1 MKDKRFDQLIKD
13 RMEHLEVPMQKGGW
27 EQFSSKLDQQAASG
41 VPDQEDRD
49 FDALIF
55 NQLHRL
61 EATFNPAHWT
71 QMSRRIRIELGW
83 HRTLLSFKLA
93 ELTLIGL
100 LVFVFGYE
108 LSNPNRLPG
117 QPKTTVSPHKTI
129 AGTTAERATQT
140 SSATATFYPAAKQSS
155 PANAFFSATAEPNL
169 PPRVT
174 SLPPIA
180 MNSVVVPAQ
189 KPPLLPVQPEKFD
202 NSATTADFAAA
213 LLQHT
218 TPPVRYEPYVDL
230 DAVISLPQK
239 ETLLRIGMIGAVDYN
254 RVITPPDPKENR
266 LEVYDRYAMGYSS
279 GISVGFEMGN
289 LEIETGLGYA
299 SRPYLPQPVVFVQGS
314 LQEGFIGE
322 GIREIELNMLSLP
335 LNFKFYVVNREK
347 WRVYALAG
355 SALHFAFQNN
365 YYTSAQR
372 FSYGLTRPLLNAGQT
387 SPLEDNKELKAG
399 FFEGGP
405 FKENSYLTGNLGVG
419 VERNFSY
426 RWSLFV
432 QPTYQHAMDYS
443 GVLDKRLGPNKDEI
457 RTFSVL
463 TGIKMRLFK

>member
-27 EQFSSKLDQQAASG
+27 EQFSSKLDQYAASS
-41 VPDQEDRD
+41 VPDQEDKD

-61 EATFNPAHWT
+61 EATFNPAHWS
-71 QMSRRIRIELGW
+71 QMRRRIRIELGW
-83 HRTLLSFKLA
+83 HRTLLSLKLA

-100 LVFVFGYE
+100 LVFVFGHE

-117 QPKTTVSPHKTI
+117 QPKTTVSPHKAVAKTNSESSLQ
-129 AGTTAERATQT
+129 ATNSTAA
-140 SSATATFYPAAKQSS
+140 ATADPAAKQST
-155 PANAFFSATAEPNL
+155 PANSFFSAIAETTTPQ
-169 PPRVT
+169 VA
-174 SLPPIA
+174 SLPPA
-180 MNSVVVPAQ
+180 TMNPMVVSEQKASV
-189 KPPLLPVQPEKFD
+189 LTVQPEKRSD
-202 NSATTADFAAA
+202 DATNTFVSS
-213 LLQHT
+213 LLQHAT
-218 TPPVRYEPYVDL
+218 LPVRYEHYVDL
-230 DAVISLPQK
+230 DAVVSLPQK

-254 RVITPPDPKENR
+254 RVITPPDPKESR

-289 LEIETGLGYA
+289 VEIETGLGYA
-299 SRPYLPQPVVFVQGS
+299 SRHYLPQPVVFVQGS

-335 LNFKFYVVNREK
+335 LNIKFYVVNREK
-347 WRVYALAG
+347 WRIYALAG
-355 SALHFAFQNN
+355 TALHFAFQNN

-372 FSYGLTRPLLNAGQT
+372 FSYGLTQPILNAGHT

-405 FKENSYLTGNLGVG
+405 FMENSYLTGNLGLG
-419 VERNFSY
+419 MERNFSY

-432 QPTYQHAMDYS
+432 QPTYQHAMDYF